1 MKLYS
6 LDLRAIGPF
15 PGEHHIDFEAL
26 GRSGLF
32 LLEGAT
38 GAGKSTVIDAVVFAL
53 YGQLAGQESS
63 KQRLHSHH
71 AEPGVEPYVDL
82 VFEVEA
88 GLFRIRRTPSFERPK
103 KRGDGTRTVNES
115 VTLMRLTDVDRPDH
129 GVVVST
135 RAQEVG
141 DEILHLVGLRRDQF
155 LQTVVLPQGEFAT
168 FLRAAGEERKKL
180 LQTIFRTDLYE
191 AVTRELVERRKL
203 AAARTESARSA
214 VASARDVLARVA
226 DLDAVT
232 VDPETLL
239 AEAVADSVR
248 SDQIAETARAALAEA
263 DQALRDAD
271 QLAQALRR
279 RASLMARLADLDAH
293 RAEIDQAVE
302 RADLARRAGQVI
314 TLVGA
319 ERRGDAACQDAE
331 HEYASAAAAAPH
343 DLVPA
348 AYAEHVDGLTDSIRE
363 LTELTR
369 VESSLPEQV
378 RAVEGLEQHRLE
390 IAARSAELERRRAAR
405 PLQRATLVEQR
416 DALVSQL
423 AGRGALEAAVAEAE
437 AKFAAAVEVTEAES
451 EVTQAQDLV
460 KTLAGDA
467 TTAVHLHQELQLAR
481 IRGMAGELAE
491 ALVVGE
497 ACAVCGSQSH
507 PHPAVRSADHPG
519 ADAVQ
524 AAAARAARAGD
535 ALAEARAAL
544 DVASQQIEFWRQRAG
559 GLTQEQAT
567 QALDAAVADLDGL
580 DAVAGRERDL
590 LQALEQLEAD
600 AVRDDDERSRLEA
613 DAATARERHA
623 HAECALEADR
633 RRIAEVLDGRD
644 ASLTD
649 LVAQLEA
656 ERAAVRRLADAARA
670 VEGART
676 RLAEAREQLVE
687 GLTAHEF
694 TDPGEVVAATLS
706 AADLERLQHSIDA
719 HRQEQALV
727 DEGLAAPEIAVLRS
741 DEESPDLETA
751 RDRRAAAADAHEAAV
766 GLAGAA
772 VRRRDQIAGAIDAL
786 RAAERVLDEAD
797 AEAAAVTRLAGLA
810 DGSSPQNLKNL
821 TLGTYVLLRRF
832 ADVVDAAN
840 RRLGPMSDGRYH
852 LRVSDERERS
862 ASGRRTGLALAVVD
876 TDTGREREPRTLS
889 GGETFYVSLCLAL
902 GLADVVTA
910 ESGGVRLGTL
920 FVDEGFGSL
929 DPQTLD
935 AVMTQLSG
943 LAQGG
948 RTVGI
953 VSHVEELKQ
962 RVADRIAVRR
972 RRDGSS
978 TLSVLAG

>member
-6 LDLRAIGPF
+6 LDVCAIGPF
-15 PGEHHIDFEAL
+15 PGEHHVDFEAL

-38 GAGKSTVIDAVVFAL
+38 GAGKSTLIDAVVFAL

-63 KQRLHSHH
+63 KQRLYSHH
-71 AEPGVEPYVDL
+71 AEAGVEPYVDL

-103 KRGDGTRTVNES
+103 KRGDGVRTVNES
-115 VTLMRLTDVDRPDH
+115 VTLMRLTDIDRPDH

-141 DEILHLVGLRRDQF
+141 DEILHLIGLRRDQF

-168 FLRAAGEERKKL
+168 FLRAVGEERKKL

-203 AAARTESARSA
+203 AAARTAGARQA
-214 VASARDVLARVA
+214 VTSARDVLARVA
-226 DLDAVT
+226 DLDAAT
-232 VDPETLL
+232 VDPEALL
-239 AEAVADSVR
+239 AEATADSAR
-248 SDQIAETARAALAEA
+248 SEQVVESAKTALAEA
-263 DQALRDAD
+263 DQAQRVGER
-271 QLAQALRR
+271 LAQALRR
-279 RASLMARLADLDAH
+279 RAHLLARLADLDAR
-293 RAEIDQAVE
+293 RADIERAAE

-314 TLVGA
+314 ALVRA
-319 ERRGDAACQDAE
+319 ERRCEAALGDSE
-331 HEYASAAAAAPH
+331 HEHASAVALAPRG
-343 DLVPA
+343 LAPT
-348 AYAEHVDGLTDSIRE
+348 AYAEHVDALTDSIRK

-369 VESSLPEQV
+369 VEASVPEQV
-378 RAVEGLEQHRLE
+378 RVIEGLEQHRLE
-390 IAARSAELERRRAAR
+390 IEAQSIELERRRAAR
-405 PLQRATLVEQR
+405 PLHRATLVEQR
-416 DALVSQL
+416 DVLLTQL
-423 AGRGALEAAVAEAE
+423 AERGALEAAVTEAE
-437 AKFAAAVEVTEAES
+437 SRFAAAVEVAEAES
-451 EVTQAQDLV
+451 QVRQAQDLV
-460 KTLAGDA
+460 KSLAGDA

-519 ADAVQ
+519 ADAVE
-524 AAAARAARAGD
+524 AAGVRAARAGD

-544 DVASQQIEFWRQRAG
+544 DVATQQIEFWRRRAG
-559 GLTQEQAT
+559 GLTREQAT
-567 QALDAAVADLDGL
+567 RALDAAAADLDRL
-580 DAVAGRERDL
+580 DDVANREREIV
-590 LQALEQLEAD
+590 QALDRLEAD
-600 AVRDDDERSRLEA
+600 AALDDDERSRLHA
-613 DAATARERHA
+613 DAATARERQT
-623 HAECALEADR
+623 HAERSLEADR
-633 RRIAEVLDGRD
+633 RRIAEALDGRD

-656 ERAAVRRLADAARA
+656 ERAAVRRLADAALA
-670 VEGART
+670 VQGART

-694 TDPGEVVAATLS
+694 TDPAEVVAATLS

-727 DEGLAAPEIAVLRS
+727 DEGLADPEIAALSS
-741 DEESPDLETA
+741 DEEPPDLDA
-751 RDRRAAAADAHEAAV
+751 LRDRRAAAADAHEAAV
-766 GLAGAA
+766 GLAGVAA
-772 VRRRDQIAGAIDAL
+772 RRRDQVADAVGSL
-786 RAAERVLDEAD
+786 RAAERALDEAD

-810 DGSSPQNLKNL
+810 DGTSPQNLKHL

-902 GLADVVTA
+902 GLADVVSA

-972 RRDGSS
+972 RHDGSS